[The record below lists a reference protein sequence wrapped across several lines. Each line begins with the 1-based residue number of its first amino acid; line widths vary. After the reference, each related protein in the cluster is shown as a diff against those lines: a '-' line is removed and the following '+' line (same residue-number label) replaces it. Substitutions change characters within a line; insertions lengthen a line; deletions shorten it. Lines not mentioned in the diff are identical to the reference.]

1 MGKKLPVILNIEE
14 FNKILKH
21 TSKPHHKLAFKLGF
35 LCGLRISEIV
45 KLKKNDIDR
54 SRGMLYIRQA
64 KGKKDRYVPIPAP
77 LRKDLK
83 HIPIKCKKRSLQA
96 AFDDKVFKA
105 KITKNVTFHT
115 LRHSCAS
122 YYLSQGMDI
131 KQVQQLLGHSRI
143 TTTEIYLHTNPEA
156 IQKRMEE
163 IWK

>member
-1 MGKKLPVILNIEE
+1 MKKLPVILNVEE
-14 FNKILKH
+14 FTKILKQ
-21 TSKPHHKLAFKLGF
+21 TKKPHHRLAFKLGF
-35 LCGLRISEIV
+35 LCGLRISEII
-45 KLKKNDIDR
+45 KLNKNNIDR
-54 SRGMLYIRQA
+54 SRGMLFIRNA
-64 KGKKDRYVPIPAP
+64 KGGRDRYVPIPTP

-83 HIPIKCKKRSLQA
+83 HIPIKCGVRSLRA
-96 AFDDKVFKA
+96 AFDDKVYKA
-105 KITKNVTFHT
+105 KIIKNVTFHT

-156 IQKRMEE
+156 IKNKMEE